1 MLGQLLRIAKNYL
14 RRFGTERARWAARAN
29 CFQQLRANDSEARG
43 LKLLRGWLSPEQ
55 LAQYDAK
62 SYFDVTGCD
71 SGRRYRI
78 RHGTSMNINEIDH
91 AGHPGACWCF
101 VPDTSLVA
109 GDVMLAQKIALETD
123 ERSALAVANK
133 FAPKETQRSVLLY
146 F

>member
-14 RRFGTERARWAARAN
+14 RRFGMERARWAARAD

-71 SGRRYRI
+71 SGIRYRI